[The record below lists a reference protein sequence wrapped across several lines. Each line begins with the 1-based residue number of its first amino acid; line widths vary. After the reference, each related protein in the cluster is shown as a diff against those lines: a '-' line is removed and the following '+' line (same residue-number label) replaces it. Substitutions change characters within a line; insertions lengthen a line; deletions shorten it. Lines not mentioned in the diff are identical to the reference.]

1 MQYKQID
8 GLRFF
13 AVFAVVFHHMC
24 AYPILGKFPPGPF
37 GVNLFF
43 VISGFLITE
52 ILLKAKISNP
62 KPLAVLKAF
71 FLRRVLRILPLYYL
85 YILICL
91 YFVPDL
97 TRDFSPWLASFT
109 VNIWISWKN
118 SLAFWYFTHLWS
130 ICLEEQFYI
139 LWPFLILLFPLK
151 KIKYLFLSMIV
162 IAIVYRAWNT
172 FFIVGYDLYNY
183 TMLPTALDCFGA
195 GALLAYL
202 KLAKPELLKTLLNH
216 RYIIPVA
223 FLASILMN
231 IFGTTML
238 QQSFSRTLTALIAFY
253 LVGLAALQLFNPPF
267 KKILENK
274 IITYLGKISYGIYI
288 YHLLI
293 RGTCDAYLSGI
304 WQFLTGPN
312 YENDNLKMFVYFI
325 FVSLFTILASILSYE
340 LFEKRFLHLKKYFN
354 YTGSAHSLTPHQKAS
369 SETPE
374 STDPN
379 NKLN

>member
-52 ILLKAKISNP
+52 ILLNAKTSNP

-97 TRDFSPWLASFT
+97 TRDFAPWLTTFT

-162 IAIVYRAWNT
+162 IAIAYRAWNT

-202 KLAKPELLKTLLNH
+202 KLTKPEILKKLLQH
-216 RYIIPVA
+216 RYIILLA
-223 FLASILMN
+223 FLASILIN

-238 QQSFSRTLTALIAFY
+238 QQSLSRALTALIAFY
-253 LVGLAALQLFNPPF
+253 LVGLAALQLFHHSV

-274 IITYLGKISYGIYI
+274 IITYLGKVSYGIYI

-304 WQFLTGPN
+304 WQFLTGSN

-325 FVSLFTILASILSYE
+325 FVSLFTVLASILSYE
-340 LFEKRFLHLKKYFN
+340 LFEKRFLYLKKYVN
-354 YTGSAHSLTPHQKAS
+354 YTGSTHSATINQNAS
-369 SETPE
+369 TEISE
-374 STDPN
+374 SNSHPN
-379 NKLN
+379 KPK

>member
-62 KPLAVLKAF
+62 DPITVLKAF

-97 TRDFSPWLASFT
+97 TRDFSPWLTTFT

-151 KIKYLFLSMIV
+151 KIKYLFLSMIL
-162 IAIVYRAWNT
+162 IAMAYRAWNT

-202 KLAKPELLKTLLNH
+202 KLIEPELLKKLLKH
-216 RYIIPVA
+216 RYVIPAA
-223 FLASILMN
+223 FLTSILIN

-238 QQSFSRTLTALIAFY
+238 QQSLSRALTAIIAFY
-253 LVGLAALQLFNPPF
+253 LIGLSALQLFNNP
-267 KKILENK
+267 
-274 IITYLGKISYGIYI
+274 
-288 YHLLI
+288 
-293 RGTCDAYLSGI
+293 
-304 WQFLTGPN
+304 
-312 YENDNLKMFVYFI
+312 V
-325 FVSLFTILASILSYE
+325 
-340 LFEKRFLHLKKYFN
+340 KKYSK
-354 YTGSAHSLTPHQKAS
+354 TRS
-369 SETPE
+369 SPTSEKFPTAFT
-374 STDPN
+374 SIIF
-379 NKLN
+379 